1 MYESLWLTL
10 YSRKNSQDM
19 YEFLLKLVYD
29 RVAKDDFC
37 ALNYFLIIFCYADI
51 YSNAGLIFIYTS
63 ITARQSDNMTED
75 EIDQWL
81 DSKPHESVLYLTF

>member
-1 MYESLWLTL
+1 
-10 YSRKNSQDM
+10 M
-19 YEFLLKLVYD
+19 YEFQHKFVCG

-37 ALNYFLIIFCYADI
+37 ALNYFLIIFCHGDI
-51 YSNAGLIFIYTS
+51 YGNAGLIFNYTS
-63 ITARQSDNMTED
+63 ITARQSANMTED